1 MPTLKQEGPSSP
13 KENMDSIMRHMNEE
27 SRSSALQP
35 CDQLFYTPSSSA
47 GTGGR
52 VFLMGSL
59 SRRSNGQILAQIALC
74 DPAKRPLRA
83 RSKNLTRQK
92 STIPSPEL
100 VCCLWRGPRYGSST
114 RPCEAYFR
122 CNEHVRY
129 SGAFFITSRRF
140 GGHKVVRPRR
150 PGSTIYMA
158 SKKKPALTTP
168 LRLISEP
175 NMGPHGQKWLLC
187 PTPS

>member
-13 KENMDSIMRHMNEE
+13 KEYMGSVMRHMNEK

-35 CDQLFYTPSSSA
+35 CDQLFHTPSSSA

-52 VFLMGSL
+52 VFSMGSL

-83 RSKNLTRQK
+83 RAKILTRQK

-100 VCCLWRGPRYGSST
+100 VCCPWRGPHYGSSIC
-114 RPCEAYFR
+114 PCEACFR
-122 CNEHVRY
+122 CNEYARY
-129 SGAFFITSRRF
+129 SGTFFITSRRF

-150 PGSTIYMA
+150 SGNTIHMA

-168 LRLISEP
+168 LRPISEP
-175 NMGPHGQKWLLC
+175 NVGPHGQK
-187 PTPS
+187 